1 MLPGF
6 FRRTKEGQG
15 RANGRKGAKSLAVRP
30 KGLTF
35 AVEEQ
40 RKQLIFESEIERY
53 ERVRLDYEAR
63 IVSKKAFLTLNSS
76 FFTAPSD
83 SPKRGGNS
91 R

>member
-6 FRRTKEGQG
+6 FRRAKEGQG
-15 RANGRKGAKSLAVRP
+15 GANGRKGAKSLAVRP

-63 IVSKKAFLTLNSS
+63 IVSNKAFLTLHS
-76 FFTAPSD
+76 
-83 SPKRGGNS
+83 
-91 R
+91 